1 MPRFAQG
8 LPAHL
13 WIAVFISLSYSCF
26 TGFLRIYAR
35 VGYYGIDDIAI
46 AIAHVSVLLPTSGW
60 NLQFVV
66 DPDRHNHRRRQAQVY
81 SETNKNLQFV
91 GYDDLRLLTC
101 A

>member
-35 VGYYGIDDIAI
+35 VGYHGIDDIAI
-46 AIAHVSVLLPTSGW
+46 AIAHVSVLPPTSGW
-60 NLQFVV
+60 DSQFVV
-66 DPDRHNHRRRQAQVY
+66 DPDRHNHHPRQAHVY
-81 SETNKNLQFV
+81 FETNKNLQFV
-91 GYDDLRLLTC
+91 GADDPRLLIR